1 MFVRNPALVD
11 QTKTLL
17 DKYRTAVAPIA
28 NRIVG
33 SISADITR
41 TDATPPGERA
51 RRRDRRRPAGVHD
64 VLGRSTDRLHEPRR
78 HPCRPRLRAT
88 RRAERRRARSTYGEA
103 FTVQPFNNLVTTQT
117 FTGAQ
122 IKTVLEQQRFPG
134 ASATPLVLQV
144 SAGFTYTYSP
154 SAAAGSRVSN
164 MALNGTPIDPAAT
177 YRVTTNDFLANG
189 GDSFPGFT
197 VGTNRVYAPGFD
209 VDALA
214 AYLATRVRSGPARRT
229 GSPGFPDPGPLADDR
244 TVALRD
250 GADRRVHPAALD
262 DDVHHRPHPDVD
274 ARPATARSVVSAWA
288 RWANV
293 RRSTLTSPR

>member
-1 MFVRNPALVD
+1 MSF
-11 QTKTLL
+11 
-17 DKYRTAVAPIA
+17 
-28 NRIVG
+28 
-33 SISADITR
+33 
-41 TDATPPGERA
+41 
-51 RRRDRRRPAGVHD
+51 
-64 VLGRSTDRLHEPRR
+64 
-78 HPCRPRLRAT
+78 
-88 RRAERRRARSTYGEA
+88 GEA

-134 ASATPLVLQV
+134 ESPTPLVLQV

-164 MALNGTPIDPAAT
+164 MALNGTPIADAAT

-214 AYLATRVRSGPARRT
+214 AYLNPGPVAPGPQNRITRVP
-229 GSPGFPDPGPLADDR
+229 
-244 TVALRD
+244 
-250 GADRRVHPAALD
+250 
-262 DDVHHRPHPDVD
+262 
-274 ARPATARSVVSAWA
+274 
-288 RWANV
+288 
-293 RRSTLTSPR
+293 